1 MRNGFDIDAL
11 LTELAR
17 RVAAEVSLEL
27 GQTSGRDVTTRL
39 LSVEQAATYLGR
51 SKNAVEHM
59 VACGKIPRVKS
70 DRRVFL
76 DVRDLDD
83 WIADNKERAI

>member
-1 MRNGFDIDAL
+1 MHTGFDIDAL
-11 LTELAR
+11 LTDLAR

-27 GQTSGRDVTTRL
+27 GQTSGRGVSTRL
-39 LSVEQAATYLGR
+39 LTVEQAATYLGR
-51 SKNAVEHM
+51 SKSAVEHM

-76 DVRDLDD
+76 DVKDLDE
-83 WIADNKERAI
+83 WIQDNKERAI